1 MSNAIMNPTNAAA
14 YLSLREGAIVRL
26 AREGMIPYRRI
37 GRRLIFVRAE
47 LELWLSQLPGV
58 CVADAD
64 TPSAADRGPPGDRVD
79 AVCGAAEGSST
90 HPRSRARMPLPPP
103 QTCGAVLSCNH
114 GAKGVQPSRTAAI
127 SVT

>member
-58 CVADAD
+58 CVADAV
-64 TPSAADRGPPGDRVD
+64 AAQ
-79 AVCGAAEGSST
+79 
-90 HPRSRARMPLPPP
+90 RAQHEAMVTRRQRRIVAL
-103 QTCGAVLSCNH
+103 QA
-114 GAKGVQPSRTAAI
+114 TA
-127 SVT
+127 